1 LCPFVG
7 PNEIP
12 TEIVSS
18 PKARIEVSR
27 DAATIAKIADQYNS
41 LLEHADWVNP
51 YFSPE
56 WLRVWWGRQKQ
67 ERAPLFLLAY
77 DEAGSML
84 GYWPL
89 VERPGLLG
97 SKGLWPFVYDEANY
111 HFPTCASTVAP
122 LLVEE
127 LSRLIGRFLFVWLP
141 QLPKPFWDSCLK
153 DKVESTRHLNI
164 LRCSCSASTI
174 EPHNDQSFANF
185 WEEKMGAKTRK
196 SFRYDQRALS
206 VKGEVNLE
214 TFTTFEDVRSA
225 MPATCL
231 VEVASH
237 KTQENAGL
245 YTIRGKRAFFFE
257 LLPDLAQA
265 GRVRASFLRVNDHPV
280 AWQLELLSPGY
291 SCLHHLAYDEA
302 WKKYSPGKQLL
313 RHCLE
318 RCWGEG
324 RVFDFLPAPFSYKEG
339 YATHSVPAHE
349 LHWIHKS
356 IRGRIARRLIRW
368 NMEWRKKMRNRSPG
382 LAATAARQQVSA
394 HHSQESV

>member
-1 LCPFVG
+1 M
-7 PNEIP
+7 
-12 TEIVSS
+12 SS

-27 DAATIAKIADQYNS
+27 DVATIAKIADQYDS
-41 LLEHADWVNP
+41 LLEHADWINP
-51 YFSPE
+51 YFSPA
-56 WLRVWWGRQKQ
+56 WLHVWWGRQKQ
-67 ERAPLFLLAY
+67 DRAPLFLLAY
-77 DEAGSML
+77 DEAGSLL

-89 VERPGLLG
+89 IERPGLLG

-111 HFPTCASTVAP
+111 HFPTCTSAVGP
-122 LLVEE
+122 LLVQE

-141 QLPKPFWDSCLK
+141 QLPQPFWDACIK
-153 DKVESTRHLNI
+153 DEVAGARHLNI
-164 LRCSCSASTI
+164 LRCSRSASTI
-174 EPHNDQSFANF
+174 EPQSDQSFANF

-196 SFRYDQRALS
+196 SFRYDQRTLAE
-206 VKGEVNLE
+206 KGEVNFE

-257 LLPDLAQA
+257 LLPELAQG
-265 GRVRASFLRVNDHPV
+265 GRVRASFLRVNDHPI

-291 SCLHHLAYDEA
+291 SYLHHLAYDEE

-318 RCWGEG
+318 RCWDEG
-324 RVFDFLPAPFSYKEG
+324 RVFDFLPAPFSYKED
-339 YATHSVPAHE
+339 YATHSVPTHE

-368 NMEWRKKMRNRSPG
+368 NMEWRQKMRARSPG
-382 LAATAARQQVSA
+382 LAATAARQQVA
-394 HHSQESV
+394 EHHSQDSV